1 MYTRNMSDIAP
12 SHRMNIPCI
21 RIQNRLVY
29 ISYILIVCDNRAVA
43 VWNSW
48 YAVWL
53 IATPA
58 VRQTFAKALNIY
70 DKQFLFMSFLSIFS
84 VLSLKVLVFSS
95 IMHNIS
101 KRLLYTRSV

>member
-1 MYTRNMSDIAP
+1 MEKIKRLDVYTEYVWYCTKSPNEYSGCA
-12 SHRMNIPCI
+12 NGI

-29 ISYILIVCDNRAVA
+29 ISHNLIVCDNGAVT

-84 VLSLKVLVFSS
+84 
-95 IMHNIS
+95 
-101 KRLLYTRSV
+101 RSFT